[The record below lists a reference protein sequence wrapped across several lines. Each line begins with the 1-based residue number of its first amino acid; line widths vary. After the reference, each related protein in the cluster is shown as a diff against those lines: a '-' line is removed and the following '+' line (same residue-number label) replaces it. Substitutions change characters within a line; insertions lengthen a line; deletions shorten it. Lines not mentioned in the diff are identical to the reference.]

1 MFDPRRIKIF
11 QGVKRKVRENTTP
24 HLRYVNNRGTAVPQP
39 LLVTVVFIVKGNA
52 LLFSVAN
59 YKLYVNSD
67 RSNRTTSTLCCRHCP
82 NCNRSS
88 FSQIDLEIDFEQ
100 DKSMTIRGSAPCG
113 EVHLN
118 KSVIDLSMKQLIQKV
133 SLTGSLQRGRNN
145 VGRCTFTKVS
155 LTSQ

>member
-1 MFDPRRIKIF
+1 MSDIF
-11 QGVKRKVRENTTP
+11 ILVK
-24 HLRYVNNRGTAVPQP
+24 
-39 LLVTVVFIVKGNA
+39 LVTI
-52 LLFSVAN
+52 
-59 YKLYVNSD
+59 
-67 RSNRTTSTLCCRHCP
+67 RSSYHSTSTSVSNIRLHCFLGKPYNSVWLQLYAKSDKCNPKTCTFCCRHCP